1 MRFKTL
7 ILILAFLIQG
17 CTKEDF
23 AWNRLGYPEIGNLTV
38 LENNLSYIH
47 VQSQCFSAGNSK
59 NTIRGFCWSEN
70 EFPTIKD
77 NVVLSEGSGIGN
89 FNAFIDWN
97 YSADQKRYIRGFCQ
111 NEIGVSYSTI
121 IEITNPVTNLNLP
134 SVSTASSINNLYSA
148 GAELQGEI
156 ISNGGIPLLEYGI
169 CFSTNN
175 TNPDTSDLVQ
185 SINGDIQNSFSITLS
200 NLQATTQYYY
210 RAFARNSI
218 GVSYGQVY
226 SFSTGYDFTIGSTGP
241 GGGLIFYK
249 KPTPTDNWQYLE
261 CMDHD
266 LGFGNLQWATGAAGN
281 TGAGFTSTSLGSGI
295 TNTSNLAINY
305 GSSAPAAQVCYSLD
319 YLGKDDWFLP
329 SLEELELLYNN
340 LFLNNLGNF
349 SVDQSYWSSSED
361 DNFTTNAWRIN
372 FSPGTPSIATES
384 KYSGNMVRPIRRF

>member
-1 MRFKTL
+1 MRFK
-7 ILILAFLIQG
+7 ILILAFLLQG
-17 CTKEDF
+17 CTKDDF
-23 AWNRLGYPEIGNLTV
+23 AWNRLRYPEIGNLTV

-47 VQSQCFSAGNSK
+47 AQAQCFSAGNSK

-70 EFPTIKD
+70 EFPTIND

-121 IEITNPVTNLNLP
+121 IEITNPVTNMNLP

-200 NLQATTQYYY
+200 NLQSTTQYYY

-226 SFSTGYDFTIGSTGP
+226 SFSTGNDYTIGSTGP

-261 CMDHD
+261 AAPSDV
-266 LGFGNLQWATGAAGN
+266 GTYQWAIGAVASY
-281 TGAGFTSTSLGSGI
+281 TTDV
-295 TNTSNLAINY
+295 TNTAIGDGLENTNTIESLLTINAPAAHNAFVYNY
-305 GSSAPAAQVCYSLD
+305 GS
-319 YLGKDDWFLP
+319 KTDWYLP
-329 SLEELELLYNN
+329 SLEETQLLYNN
-340 LFLNNLGNF
+340 LHTINLGGFVNSASYWTSTEDENF
-349 SVDQSYWSSSED
+349 S
-361 DNFTTNAWRIN
+361 TNAWYVKFN
-372 FSPGTPSIATES
+372 PSNPYIQTIDKSTAFR
-384 KYSGNMVRPIRRF
+384 VRAIRRF